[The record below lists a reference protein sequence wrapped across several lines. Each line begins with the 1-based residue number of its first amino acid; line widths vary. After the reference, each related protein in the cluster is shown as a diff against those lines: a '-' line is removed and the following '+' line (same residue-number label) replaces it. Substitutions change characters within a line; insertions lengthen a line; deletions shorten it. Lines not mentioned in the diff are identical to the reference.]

1 MHSELKSA
9 ILSPSYTPRVR
20 DCEAVVD
27 LVIRGLAT
35 PQAVTV
41 ALLRVGAPAIPRVAQ
56 VLASAPS
63 SVRPDL
69 VPILGRLLVE
79 TKASDLSPLLALLSD
94 ADRKVCR
101 AAMIA
106 LGKLP
111 EPSSQVEASLIQLWP
126 KLREPADQRAVA
138 ESLGKIGGSSSLALL
153 SPLMKPGDDSVLGSA
168 IELAVQRLKRT
179 TQRAASPTAS
189 SRILAQVALPEP
201 WLVTLRMRAGLEALA
216 LQSMSRLGLTPQDV
230 QRSRTLGEPSKISI
244 RWSRPLGELFALR
257 TFIDLAFELPLPSLD
272 LADVRLWDQVALSL
286 SRPATK
292 RLMQTLTDGPLRY
305 RLELFGAGPRRG
317 LVKKLVQTVSAK
329 VPHLLNDP
337 TDSPW
342 QIDLMLT
349 DEQSTG
355 LVLVPK
361 QLPDPRFGYRRKMV
375 AAASHPTLAAA
386 LAELL
391 SPSERDVVWDPFVG
405 SGAEL
410 CELALRSPKT
420 RLIGSDLDEEALA
433 ATRENAQAAGARIE
447 LAQGD
452 ALSLWPSGVTC
463 VVSNPPMGRRVCR
476 GDLEPL
482 LVRFVTHVA
491 RRLPSGGRLCWLNP
505 LPNQT
510 SHIAEQLGLRR
521 KVAHS
526 VDMNG
531 FWAQLELWQKL

>member
-138 ESLGKIGGSSSLALL
+138 ESLGKIGGPSSLALL

-521 KVAHS
+521 KVAHP